1 MANPTVIPTFN
12 PWKLCPPGK
21 HHDGGHPEICLDC
34 SGTTYNHGGMHYAR
48 EWCYAIPPNQ
58 NEFKYLDKIN
68 VQCGIGY
75 IGAPLYHNGEYE
87 FGCVDDPKYGYPT
100 DTPSGI
106 PSFIPSGAPSF
117 IPSDTPSF
125 IPSNTPSFIPS
136 NTPSFIPSNTP
147 SLIPSDPPSAASH
160 ANPTLSPTSIDP
172 IAATDGRAWMFST
185 CSLGAIIFLY
195 GVNKLWKKI
204 RAVRRRAW
212 VKSHTEINMV
222 TIPTTTGLPSQDSL
236 RETYSQET

>member
-1 MANPTVIPTFN
+1 
-12 PWKLCPPGK
+12 
-21 HHDGGHPEICLDC
+21 
-34 SGTTYNHGGMHYAR
+34 MHYAR

-136 NTPSFIPSNTP
+136 NTPS
-147 SLIPSDPPSAASH
+147 LIPSDPPSAASH

-204 RAVRRRAW
+204 RAARRRAW
-212 VKSHTEINMV
+212 IKSHTEINMV
-222 TIPTTTGLPSQDSL
+222 AIPTTTGLPSQDSL

>member
-125 IPSNTPSFIPS
+125 IPSNTPS
-136 NTPSFIPSNTP
+136 
-147 SLIPSDPPSAASH
+147 LIPSDPPSSASH